1 LEPHHGTAFDV
12 PETGLGNRGVGVM
25 FFEIDGQHMASLPI
39 ENALFEQG
47 KGIQIIRLLSRFP
60 RFPQAPAFAGNWKS
74 CPRLKQGTVQAQ
86 YGAVNKTIRGS

>member
-1 LEPHHGTAFDV
+1 
-12 PETGLGNRGVGVM
+12 M

-74 CPRLKQGTVQAQ
+74 CQRLKQGAVQAQ

>member
-25 FFEIDGQHMASLPI
+25 FFEIDGQHIASLPI

-47 KGIQIIRLLSRFP
+47 KGIQII
-60 RFPQAPAFAGNWKS
+60 
-74 CPRLKQGTVQAQ
+74 
-86 YGAVNKTIRGS
+86 

>member
-1 LEPHHGTAFDV
+1 
-12 PETGLGNRGVGVM
+12 M
-25 FFEIDGQHMASLPI
+25 FFEIDSQHMASLPI

-74 CPRLKQGTVQAQ
+74 FQRLKQGAVQAQ